1 MVQSSRKQ
9 AFGGVLSRKEE
20 ECPPGFEPGN
30 NGFANRYLV
39 SPNPIGDRDLGT
51 PGKPTVPSTVPLGK
65 PSPGNLQEVVEAW
78 DGLPDAIK
86 AAVLALVA
94 ASIPVDPPPWGAVLS
109 KRLNTWPRRPGAN
122 PKRIRGSRNLGI
134 TPSH

>member
-20 ECPPGFEPGN
+20 EGPPGFEPGN

-39 SPNPIGDRDLGT
+39 SPKPIGDRDLGT

-65 PSPGNLQEVVEAW
+65 PFSGNLQEVVDAW
-78 DGLPDAIK
+78 ATLPDAIRTTI
-86 AAVLALVA
+86 LELVE
-94 ASIPVDPPPWGAVLS
+94 ASKPVDPPPLGAVLS
-109 KRLNTWPRRPGAN
+109 NRLNTWPRKTGAN
-122 PKRIRGSRNLGI
+122 SKRIRRDRL
-134 TPSH
+134 

>member
-20 ECPPGFEPGN
+20 EGPPGFEPGN

-65 PSPGNLQEVVEAW
+65 PSPGNLQEVVDAW
-78 DGLPDAIK
+78 ATLSDAIK
-86 AAVLALVA
+86 AGILAMVE
-94 ASIPVDPPPWGAVLS
+94 ASKPVVSPPLGAVLS
-109 KRLNTWPRRPGAN
+109 NRLNTWPRKTGAN
-122 PKRIRGSRNLGI
+122 SKRIRRDRL
-134 TPSH
+134 